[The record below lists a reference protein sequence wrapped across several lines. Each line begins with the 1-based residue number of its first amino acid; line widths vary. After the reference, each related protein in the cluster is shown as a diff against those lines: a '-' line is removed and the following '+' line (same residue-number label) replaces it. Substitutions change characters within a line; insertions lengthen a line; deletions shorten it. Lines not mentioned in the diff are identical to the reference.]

1 VSASIVSVAHNLDRW
16 RSARASAHFARMSES
31 RNLFWRA
38 LIAFLVLPGT
48 VAFVVPW
55 LLRPQS
61 AAFRVSGLPVL
72 VLGIVLLLWCVRDF
86 YVAGRGSLAPWA
98 PPKNLVVV
106 GLYRWS
112 RNPMY
117 IAVLTILSGWA
128 IAFGS
133 RGLWIY
139 AASIAIAFHLR
150 VVFGE
155 EPWLARTHGQAWTD
169 YRANVPRWF
178 GAPGQ
183 RAPR

>member
-1 VSASIVSVAHNLDRW
+1 
-16 RSARASAHFARMSES
+16 MSEPG
-31 RNLFWRA
+31 NLFWRA
-38 LIAFLVLPGT
+38 LIAFLLLPGM

-55 LLRPQS
+55 SLRPR
-61 AAFRVSGLPVL
+61 AAEVHVAGVPVL
-72 VLGIVLLLWCVRDF
+72 AVGVVLLLWCVRDF

-98 PPKNLVVV
+98 PPKNLGVV

-117 IAVLTILSGWA
+117 IAVLTILCGWA
-128 IAFGS
+128 IVFAS

-150 VVFGE
+150 VVLGE
-155 EPWLARTHGQAWTD
+155 EPWLAHTHGQAWAD

-178 GAPGQ
+178 GVRPG
-183 RAPR
+183 RRPR